1 MMGASSCFMH
11 ALAVCYSHPIMLNGF
26 LFICALSSDSS
37 RVLELASIGMC
48 LFLGEW
54 DRSSGIARH
63 QGSDNIGSSRCLE
76 LMEWYSSFLHVAR
89 SCMQHP
95 PSKGRDLGPIITE
108 VGRFIVPLHRE
119 PLLPKKHPL
128 CRQLLPRRDSSRNQL
143 LVPPT
148 ISESQE
154 QFLPRWNP
162 NKSYKLITP

>member
-11 ALAVCYSHPIMLNGF
+11 PLAVCYSHPIMPNGF

-37 RVLELASIGMC
+37 RVLELTSIGMRI
-48 LFLGEW
+48 FLGEW

-63 QGSDNIGSSRCLE
+63 QGSDNIRSSRCLE

-95 PSKGRDLGPIITE
+95 PSKGRDLGPIFTP

-119 PLLPKKHPL
+119 PLLLKKHQI
-128 CRQLLPRRDSSRNQL
+128 CKQQLPRRDSSTDQP

-148 ISESQE
+148 ISESH
-154 QFLPRWNP
+154 
-162 NKSYKLITP
+162 